1 MSDIGRGSIRV
12 SIDSSFH
19 ELYKELSE
27 GNDPEK
33 APFRTMKDVFM
44 LAACLGYR
52 RGQRKPISGRKQQ
65 IFHWAQFSDQTDVPI
80 LKAIAIAATHDILV
94 LSDYEQMTQIAEEYA
109 NAGAQEVI
117 AHIKNGMSQP
127 LWATVELLRTR

>member
-1 MSDIGRGSIRV
+1 MTDIGRGNIRV
-12 SIDSSFH
+12 SIDSSLH

-52 RGQRKPISGRKQQ
+52 RSQHKALSGSRRQ
-65 IFHWAQFSDQTDVPI
+65 IFHWAQFSDQVDVPI
-80 LKAIAIAATHDILV
+80 LKAIAIATTRDILV
-94 LSDYEQMTQIAEEYA
+94 LADYEQIVQIAEEHA
-109 NAGAQEVI
+109 NAGVQEIMAQL
-117 AHIKNGMSQP
+117 KSGGRPP
-127 LWATVELLRTR
+127 LWQTIDLIRGQ